1 MTDLPQAVS
10 QPSLHKSKSETVL
23 SNKRLKE
30 IIYNPDNGLLYLIN
44 PSGESFECNLYGH
57 RNTKFKP
64 NFSGMSTYAERVNNK
79 SIKPLDHKMNSTFYH
94 PQGKY
99 FEGYFQFPNPI
110 SRPFQNLDSDST
122 KLVDELK
129 KSKRF
134 TLERNKHLLTLKT
147 NEGLHYLTSS
157 VLVNDEKGR
166 MKLIELIDTTAKEFY
181 YNKELGKPLEYTD
194 AQIRAIKKLKKILL
208 MNNSNKIYK
217 RIMPKPNMKA
227 YEDYYTMHRAI
238 SVRPIEKLKEKHKK
252 KVTNLSM
259 DYIIKSKNE
268 KYEDNDLYYRKFIL
282 FIFSFE

>member
-157 VLVNDEKGR
+157 VLVNDEKGK

-194 AQIRAIKKLKKILL
+194 AQIRAIKKTL
-208 MNNSNKIYK
+208 
-217 RIMPKPNMKA
+217 IMK
-227 YEDYYTMHRAI
+227 
-238 SVRPIEKLKEKHKK
+238 
-252 KVTNLSM
+252 
-259 DYIIKSKNE
+259 
-268 KYEDNDLYYRKFIL
+268 
-282 FIFSFE
+282 